1 MQHKVD
7 NGVAAVEVQGQ
18 TMSVFKAEMPE
29 LERRVVVLE
38 KQVRELQRAIGK
50 EPPPEENKEEE
61 EYCIIS

>member
-1 MQHKVD
+1 
-7 NGVAAVEVQGQ
+7 
-18 TMSVFKAEMPE
+18 MPE
-29 LERRVVVLE
+29 LERRVAVLE

>member
-1 MQHKVD
+1 MLLYNSQ
-7 NGVAAVEVQGQ
+7 N
-18 TMSVFKAEMPE
+18 MSVFKAEMPE
-29 LERRVVVLE
+29 LERRVAVLE

>member
-1 MQHKVD
+1 
-7 NGVAAVEVQGQ
+7 
-18 TMSVFKAEMPE
+18 MPD
-29 LERRVVVLE
+29 LERRVAVLE